1 MIKKTIGIFII
12 LIASGVWFYLDL
24 LNKQVL
30 GGAEQI
36 HASVENARAEA
47 KKRAAAREEFENMV
61 LVYMNEC
68 QVAAQEARDNYLNLI
83 DKALKIEVEN
93 PEMPIEVKV
102 NVEQLM
108 VSAKAE
114 CQRTYEKNLKTGF

>member
-1 MIKKTIGIFII
+1 
-12 LIASGVWFYLDL
+12 
-24 LNKQVL
+24 
-30 GGAEQI
+30 
-36 HASVENARAEA
+36 
-47 KKRAAAREEFENMV
+47 MV